1 MAIGS
6 TSSQPCLATALTL
19 ALGIATVSTCQHLS
33 LTSAVRLA
41 EPFFFFAN
49 QEKKGNSYQSSITDF
64 PLPAPVTQWSQSP
77 RSQGPGGAHQNWILD
92 ASSTLSQPSTT
103 PDVQEQAAAL
113 TRLPSY
119 VNFSEPILE
128 GSWQPASGHMSTTP
142 IAEAAEYPPA
152 YLQRDLIRHFASSHN
167 HERCYNGVHSK
178 QSRSRFFCPF
188 FRCPR
193 STPQYGFARKD
204 KLVDHL
210 RSKKHNLSHGE
221 ALYKATMHNVRR
233 GLSEK
238 NANQ

>member
-6 TSSQPCLATALTL
+6 TSAQSS
-19 ALGIATVSTCQHLS
+19 LGIGVISTCQHLS
-33 LTSAVRLA
+33 LASAVRLA
-41 EPFFFFAN
+41 EPFFFAN
-49 QEKKGNSYQSSITDF
+49 QKKKGNSYQSSIADF

-77 RSQGPGGAHQNWILD
+77 GAAHQNWTFLD
-92 ASSTLSQPSTT
+92 ACSTLSQPATT
-103 PDVQEQAAAL
+103 SDVQEQAAAP

-119 VNFSEPILE
+119 IDPGE
-128 GSWQPASGHMSTTP
+128 GMLQGSCLQPASDHMSTTP
-142 IAEAAEYPPA
+142 IVEAAEHPSA
-152 YLQRDLIRHFASSHN
+152 YHQQDRSRRFASPHN

-188 FRCPR
+188 LCCPR

-210 RSKKHNLSHGE
+210 RSNKHNLSHGE